1 MPEVQRQQPGGI
13 PSHLRVAKVYYKP
26 HVQDI
31 LEEHD
36 EIQGFGDGAAAEWQ
50 KGLATKGKDKM
61 TEAARWE
68 RWEQQ
73 LHNRADLARVLREYD
88 LASFPRHL
96 EAAQGRSAARVSN
109 AQPLTHTNGK
119 LARFCF
125 TSISI
130 LSSRHLR
137 FLCAAAL
144 GSLKHPS
151 LALFVV

>member
-1 MPEVQRQQPGGI
+1 
-13 PSHLRVAKVYYKP
+13 
-26 HVQDI
+26 DI

-96 EAAQGRSAARVSN
+96 EAAQ
-109 AQPLTHTNGK
+109 
-119 LARFCF
+119 
-125 TSISI
+125 
-130 LSSRHLR
+130 
-137 FLCAAAL
+137 
-144 GSLKHPS
+144 
-151 LALFVV
+151 